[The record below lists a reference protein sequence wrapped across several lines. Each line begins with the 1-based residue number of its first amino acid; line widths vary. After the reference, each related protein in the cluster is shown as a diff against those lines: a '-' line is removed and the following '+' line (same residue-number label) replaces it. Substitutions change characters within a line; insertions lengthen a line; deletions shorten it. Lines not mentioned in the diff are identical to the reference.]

1 MSVDLLLNFRTGFL
15 TKDGKPVNKVWAAL
29 ETRLEELLN
38 TWLAVWCVVAVVG
51 RRRGHGRWAGA
62 TVGQPVL
69 PIHSAVPLS
78 LVGVVGAGAPSE
90 PLSSV
95 TAPGTI
101 CTAGLSWTS

>member
-15 TKDGKPVNKVWAAL
+15 TKDGKPVKVWAAL
-29 ETRLEELLN
+29 ETRLELLN
-38 TWLAVWCVVAVVG
+38 TWLFGVVAVVC

-62 TVGQPVL
+62 TVGDQPVL
-69 PIHSAVPLS
+69 PNRSAMTLS
-78 LVGVVGAGAPSE
+78 LVGVLWAGAPSE